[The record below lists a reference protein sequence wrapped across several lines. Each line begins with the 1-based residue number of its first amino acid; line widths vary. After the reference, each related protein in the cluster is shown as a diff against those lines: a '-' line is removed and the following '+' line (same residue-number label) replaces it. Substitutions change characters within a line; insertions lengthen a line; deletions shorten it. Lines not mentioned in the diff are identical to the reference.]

1 MVRSRINT
9 LSLLK
14 KEETSKIN
22 LSTGQEI
29 LIHIS
34 SKSCP
39 AHLWSLLS
47 ERVLGC
53 KFSLANY
60 FTRGSVCFH
69 ATLSIRPTLSFIFY
83 FLQQSGDCDGEREL
97 SWAATAS
104 EFWSASVVKGFG
116 WSRGSSS
123 KPTAGQHLSAL
134 HGRFDAETILSK
146 SPSLQSKDGV
156 LGFMPTPRR
165 KQWVSDSR
173 SVTSDSLRSHG
184 PWPDR
189 PLCPWDSPG
198 ENTGVCCHFLL
209 QAQKRTPEE
218 TSRPRGCTADQ
229 RLMPPGQETLLWP
242 ETRAQGSEN
251 LRQQHA
257 WRVLFCV
264 HPIQPPELFSSPS
277 NHPNLSRP
285 RPPRSLLRLLPYAP
299 LSNSQTSYPATE
311 HICTPC
317 LCFFA

>member
-1 MVRSRINT
+1 MVSSRINT

-39 AHLWSLLS
+39 AHLWSLPS

-53 KFSLANY
+53 KFSLAISHVVVY
-60 FTRGSVCFH
+60 VSMLLSPFVPPSPLFSTCHCSQEIVMESV
-69 ATLSIRPTLSFIFY
+69 SFPGQ
-83 FLQQSGDCDGEREL
+83 LLPRSSDQPL
-97 SWAATAS
+97 
-104 EFWSASVVKGFG
+104 
-116 WSRGSSS
+116 WSRGL
-123 KPTAGQHLSAL
+123 AGA
-134 HGRFDAETILSK
+134 AVAAA
-146 SPSLQSKDGV
+146 SPLQVSTCQPFMGV
-156 LGFMPTPRR
+156 LMLKLSYPRAR
-165 KQWVSDSR
+165 ICGAKMGCWVLCPRPEESSEWVSDSC
-173 SVTSDSLRSHG
+173 SVTSDSLRPHG

-198 ENTGVCCHFLL
+198 ENTGVGGHFLL

-257 WRVLFCV
+257 WRVLFCA

-277 NHPNLSRP
+277 NHPNLSCP

-299 LSNSQTSYPATE
+299 LSNSQTSYPATG